1 MVVGRAGDRLGADV
15 SDYRTAG
22 EAPNDLTPG
31 ESAALPALLV
41 AQGWWNNYCER
52 RGVWVLHRRS
62 RHLHRPHRDHFRTI
76 DEMMQAAMDLPR
88 YWTRGDGR
96 FDVKVS
102 YKDTALL
109 DVRDDTRERLLEIE
123 RQEREAQ
130 GRERSLR
137 PRALRMARKEAG
149 DVTGPEAIRGG
160 FSLFRFALGGG
171 DDNRQENV
179 E

>member
-1 MVVGRAGDRLGADV
+1 M
-15 SDYRTAG
+15 SDFRTAG

-41 AQGWWNNYCER
+41 AQGWWNRYCEQ

-62 RHLHRPHRDHFRTI
+62 RHLHRPHREHFHTI
-76 DEMMQAAMDLPR
+76 DEQLQAAMDLPR

-130 GRERSLR
+130 GRESSLR
-137 PRALRMARKEAG
+137 PRALRLARKEAG
-149 DVTGPEAIRGG
+149 DVTNAEAVRGVV
-160 FSLFRFALGGG
+160 SLFGWLLGRGG
-171 DDNRQENV
+171 DDKRQENV